1 MGDFHGIKKVKC
13 DYFADKGDRQV
24 DTSVFKPTFHVD
36 DTSDK
41 DVHAAMRQAQAS
53 LAIEGL
59 FVPENGQ
66 ELVRKRLRG
75 EISQADFLKAALEI
89 ATRE

>member
-1 MGDFHGIKKVKC
+1 M
-13 DYFADKGDRQV
+13 

-41 DVHAAMRQAQAS
+41 DIHAAMRQAQAS

-59 FVPENGQ
+59 AVPGEGQ
-66 ELVRKRLRG
+66 ELVQKRLRG

-89 ATRE
+89 VTRE